1 MLSLSIHKTQAIPR
15 GPQPRNTLS
24 ASNRNRQLD
33 KIQRPLPKDESP
45 KSNIQ
50 VVVSMGD
57 NVRTSAR
64 ESKEHTE
71 FEGPPA
77 KRRKKASTPL
87 DESSQITG
95 SDGIDELSLQQD
107 LTPSLA
113 RDSRRTSQSTSK
125 PSHGDDG
132 PKSYFNT
139 QEYHNVENT
148 MNSNPSGRRRGKS
161 QYRKSSAGNPNGAS
175 MTLCQNLKHSSAA
188 DPIDLSDNEPEQQ
201 PIGLSV
207 QLPRYQG
214 TASEAHTKYFAA
226 KEVLEKHPIQ
236 GTGTRSR
243 YFDQAMP
250 SKASPKTPLP
260 EIAPKDFQS
269 ELQDRRDRLDSKF
282 RATNGK
288 PRSRDFASSPDVLT
302 ADTTVGTAPRNV
314 SPCKS
319 SSSTRKGSPMKE
331 GTADL
336 PPSNIPR
343 TAFSGGSRTKT
354 GLAGHV
360 SPAHEAEPAWGV
372 RLAAVNSGAQA
383 HKSTTLGLQYK
394 PEVDTYNVVEG
405 GTDWTIQDK
414 SYCIRPALLRKVTWS
429 LDDGR
434 IRFEFARREGAEN
447 ILDIE
452 LSYAKD
458 VQTLTNKL
466 QEGHH
471 HFRIKGESGYVNPCL
486 SSPQGKLSLGLTIP
500 SDHMKKIFEK
510 RLSEQKFQK
519 TVRSSPINIA
529 VDEGKELMLLS
540 KRKAQREAPQEAH
553 SFEETGQKRR
563 RLGSQTIGQLKSG
576 INSAWI
582 SELPWDK
589 SGPSKGHTD
598 EEENATKEFLGLPTQ
613 SASKIDSILDRLKAK
628 PQKTYSTRSKTE
640 DVHGAFKSEPPILE
654 EPNLERYSKVNDMG
668 KPWSKPLTYPKTGKK
683 KAMVE
688 WADLER
694 LDEGEFFND
703 TLIEFYLRYLQHQ
716 LELRNPNIAKKI
728 YFFNTFFFKN
738 LTHKGRGQRSSNY
751 DLVINWTRG
760 IDIFTYDYIVVPINE
775 SFHWYVVVICNLPA
789 LNRYRAPL
797 DGGPALRDDRK
808 GTSSPLPA
816 RSRSPEEAQIPT
828 EQDTRTSFAE
838 LSLEQRLENTNRDG
852 RACKIED
859 IRSVEDDQ
867 DMLDTQLHG
876 DLAESGALTVDE
888 GQENATADAKAAK
901 DNLLEEH
908 STLQASPCKK
918 KGKRKSIPPVKKLG
932 PGQPAIVTFDSL
944 TGTHPSTVRVI
955 KDYLLAEAD
964 AKRGGMTF
972 DEKQIKGMTAV
983 GIPKQKNYCDC
994 GPFLLGYMAKF
1005 LDDPHGF
1012 MSKVLQKSFDADK
1025 DWPAFGPSKL
1035 RADIRDLLFE
1045 LYGQQEDERRESAK
1059 KSGKYVSRK
1068 SESSPI
1074 TESAQDKVAPGPPI
1088 ETVAETAK
1096 QISRSSSPT
1105 PATRNAALKTALP
1118 IGVAEPSQTPKDH
1131 VKSPKGPKKAPSLEK
1146 EHSVVVDSQSQA
1158 HSRPLNPSPQCQ
1170 LELPSTIQDSQPTDS
1185 FEESMRD
1192 APATPP
1198 LPSRH
1203 EGPPEPLSSPGE
1215 PEGVESS
1222 YKSLDAIRTVRS
1234 SPRSATKGA
1243 KERQREVV
1251 ELD

>member
-1 MLSLSIHKTQAIPR
+1 
-15 GPQPRNTLS
+15 
-24 ASNRNRQLD
+24 
-33 KIQRPLPKDESP
+33 
-45 KSNIQ
+45 
-50 VVVSMGD
+50 MGD
-57 NVRTSAR
+57 NVRTSVR
-64 ESKEHTE
+64 DFKEHTE
-71 FEGPPA
+71 SEGPPA
-77 KRRKKASTPL
+77 KRRKTVPTPL
-87 DESSQITG
+87 DQSSQITG

-113 RDSRRTSQSTSK
+113 RDSRRTSQSTS
-125 PSHGDDG
+125 HGNER

-139 QEYHNVENT
+139 QEYHNVENI
-148 MNSNPSGRRRGKS
+148 MNSNPSRRRRGKS
-161 QYRKSSAGNPNGAS
+161 QHRKSPAVSSTGPS
-175 MTLCQNLKHSSAA
+175 MTVRQKLKHSSAA
-188 DPIDLSDNEPEQQ
+188 DPIDLSDEEPEQQ
-201 PIGLSV
+201 PISLSV
-207 QLPRYQG
+207 QMPKYQG
-214 TASEAHTKYFAA
+214 TASEAHTNYFAA

-243 YFDQAMP
+243 YFDQTMP
-250 SKASPKTPLP
+250 SKVTPKTPLL
-260 EIAPKDFQS
+260 EISPKDFQG
-269 ELQDRRDRLDSKF
+269 ELEDGKDRLDSKF
-282 RATNGK
+282 RAINGK
-288 PRSRDFASSPDVLT
+288 ARSRDFASSPDVLT
-302 ADTTVGTAPRNV
+302 TDTTVGAAPRNV

-319 SSSTRKGSPMKE
+319 SSSTRKGSPTKE

-343 TAFSGGSRTKT
+343 TAFSGGYRKKT

-360 SPAHEAEPAWGV
+360 SPAQEAEPAWGV
-372 RLAAVNSGAQA
+372 RLAAVSSGAQA

-394 PEVDTYNVVEG
+394 PEADTYNVVES
-405 GTDWTIQDK
+405 GTDWAIQDQ
-414 SYCIRPALLRKVTWS
+414 SYCIQPALLRKVTWS

-447 ILDIE
+447 TLDIE
-452 LSYAKD
+452 LYNAKD
-458 VQTLTNKL
+458 VQTLTQKL
-466 QEGHH
+466 QEDHH
-471 HFRIKGESGYVNPCL
+471 HFRIKGESGYVDTCL
-486 SSPQGKLSLGLTIP
+486 SRRRANWSLGLTIP
-500 SDHMKKIFEK
+500 SDHMKKIFER
-510 RLSEQKFQK
+510 RLLEQKSQK
-519 TVRSSPINIA
+519 TAKSSRINTAI
-529 VDEGKELMLLS
+529 DEGEELMLLS
-540 KRKAQREAPQEAH
+540 KRKARREASQEPQN
-553 SFEETGQKRR
+553 FEERDQKRR
-563 RLGSQTIGQLKSG
+563 RLGPQTIDQLKSG
-576 INSAWI
+576 SNSAWI
-582 SELPWDK
+582 CELPWDK
-589 SGPSKGHTD
+589 STTSKGYTD
-598 EEENATKEFLGLPTQ
+598 EEENATKELLALPTQ
-613 SASKIDSILDRLKAK
+613 NPSNIASILDRLKAK

-640 DVHGAFKSEPPILE
+640 DVHGASKSKPPILE

-716 LELRNPNIAKKI
+716 LELRNPNMAKKI

-797 DGGPALRDDRK
+797 DGDPALRDDRN
-808 GTSSPLPA
+808 GRSSPSPA
-816 RSRSPEEAQIPT
+816 RSRSPEEAQIAT

-838 LSLEQRLENTNRDG
+838 LSLEQRQESTNGDG
-852 RACKIED
+852 GTCKID
-859 IRSVEDDQ
+859 DVRSTEDDQ
-867 DMLDTQLHG
+867 DMLDTQLHE
-876 DLAESGALTVDE
+876 DLAETGVLTVE
-888 GQENATADAKAAK
+888 AGQENAIADAKAAK
-901 DNLLEEH
+901 ENLLEENP
-908 STLQASPCKK
+908 TLQASPSKK

-964 AKRGGMTF
+964 AKRGMTF

-983 GIPKQKNYCDC
+983 GIPKQNNFCDC

-1012 MSKVLQKSFDADK
+1012 MSKVLQKYFDAEK

-1035 RADIRDLLFE
+1035 RADIRDLLFD
-1045 LYGQQEDERRESAK
+1045 LYRQQENERRESAK

-1074 TESAQDKVAPGPPI
+1074 RESAQDTVASGPPI
-1088 ETVAETAK
+1088 DTVAETAK

-1105 PATRNAALKTALP
+1105 PGTRSAALKTALP
-1118 IGVAEPSQTPKDH
+1118 IDVAEPFQTPEVH
-1131 VKSPKGPKKAPSLEK
+1131 VNSPQDPKKAPSLEK
-1146 EHSVVVDSQSQA
+1146 EHSVVVVDSQSQP
-1158 HSRPLNPSPQCQ
+1158 HSRLLNPSPQSQ
-1170 LELPSTIQDSQPTDS
+1170 PELPSTIQDSQPTES
-1185 FEESMRD
+1185 SEESIRD
-1192 APATPP
+1192 APTTPP

-1203 EGPPEPLSSPGE
+1203 EGPPEPLSNPGE
-1215 PEGVESS
+1215 PKGVDSS
-1222 YKSLDAIRTVRS
+1222 SRGLEAISTVHS
-1234 SPRSATKGA
+1234 SPRSATNSA